1 VTREVAMRRA
11 LFLIAL
17 LLPSLSPVC
26 AADAPAF
33 PKFESREIEKGLDVG
48 YAVLLVDVNADKKLD
63 IVVVDTHRV
72 VWYENPTWKRR
83 TILEGTTA
91 KDNVCIAAHDID
103 GDGKIDLALGAGWR
117 PANTKSGG
125 TLQWLKQPD
134 NLDKE
139 WKLYPIAE
147 EPTLH
152 RIRFADLDGSG
163 KPALI
168 VAPLFGRGSS
178 AKQNYQDG
186 RPVRL
191 LAYHVPKDPT
201 RDRWKEELLDNGL
214 RVMHNFIPVPA
225 KAGKGAD
232 VLTASYEGVHRVFRD
247 NGKWKREKIG
257 AGNQDTPKGSRGAS
271 EIKQGKLKDGAAFI
285 ATIEPWHGHQV
296 VVYTPPAKKGEL
308 WQRLVVDEE
317 LKWGHA
323 VWCADLDGDGSD
335 ELIIGV
341 RDDKALKPGQR
352 RGVRVYKALDAKGSK
367 WQRYLIDEG
376 GVAVEDL
383 ACADLDGDG
392 KIDIVAVGRQTKN
405 VRIYR
410 NPGKK

>member
-1 VTREVAMRRA
+1 MSGKRRK
-11 LFLIAL
+11 LLMGL
-17 LLPSLSPVC
+17 LLALAAAPVLL
-26 AADAPAF
+26 AAPGDDAPALAF
-33 PKFESREIEKGLDVG
+33 APREIDKSLDVG
-48 YAVLLVDVNADKKLD
+48 YAVVVADINGDKKPD

-83 TILEGTTA
+83 TILQGTTA
-91 KDNVCIAAHDID
+91 KDNVCAAAHDID

-117 PANTKSGG
+117 PANTSSGG

-152 RIRFADLDGSG
+152 RIRFADIYGSG

-168 VAPLFGRGSS
+168 VAPLHGRGSS
-178 AKQNYQDG
+178 AKANWQDG

-191 LAYHVPKDPT
+191 VAYRIPKEPT
-201 RDRWKEELLDNGL
+201 RDRWPAELLDNSQ
-214 RVMHNFIPVPA
+214 RVMHNFAPVPA
-225 KAGKGAD
+225 RGGKGMD
-232 VLTASYEGVHRVFRD
+232 VLTASYGGVHRVFRD
-247 NGKWKREKIG
+247 GQRWKHERLGE
-257 AGNQDTPKGSRGAS
+257 GNQTTPQGSRGAS
-271 EIKQGKLKDGAAFI
+271 EIKQGTLKGGAKFI

-296 VVYTPPAKKGEL
+296 VVYTPPAKAGEL
-308 WQRLVVDEE
+308 WVRRVIDEE

-323 VWCADLDGDGSD
+323 VWCADLDGDGGD

-341 RDDKALKPGQR
+341 RDDKAMKAGQR
-352 RGVRVYKALDAKGSK
+352 RGVRVYKAVDAKGEK
-367 WQRYLIDEG
+367 WARHLIDEG
-376 GVAVEDL
+376 GVAIEDL

-392 KIDIVAVGRQTKN
+392 KVDIVAVGRQTKN
-405 VRIYR
+405 VKIYR
-410 NPGKK
+410 NVGKE